1 MKIKEMHATFG
12 ALERRTLAP
21 GPGLTI
27 IQAPNEGGKSTWCA
41 FLRAMLYGIPTRE
54 RDKQG
59 VQAEKNRYQPWSG
72 AAMEG
77 QLRLTWQGK
86 EIILRR
92 GPRGTVPFGSFQ
104 AVDGATGMPLSYLT
118 GSGEELLGVSRAV
131 YERSAFIGQGRTAVD
146 AAPELEARIA
156 ALVSTG
162 EEEIS
167 YSQVQRQL
175 KAWQNRRKY
184 RQNGLIPQLEEE
196 GRQRSAALVSQQAA
210 SRMAQ
215 ERGETAAALEE
226 ERDLLAQ
233 ESNVYRRREQAQRR
247 QVYEDAQQELEQAVQ
262 DWKRLDR
269 ELNREGRTP
278 VRETLRSLQDE
289 LAAVR
294 NLTQEGKNAESVRA
308 ACAETARQANHI
320 VDQEPYF
327 TGMSPEEARYVAQRD
342 ADVCLAEEEGGGL
355 ALPILSLGLAAA
367 CAAVGVVVTPWGYVP
382 AAVLALAGIWLLV
395 RRSSKRSRQQQEQE
409 EILQH
414 YRADQPEDILRLAE
428 EYAQR
433 WEQANEADQALER
446 AEGKVLH
453 LRRERDSRWVSLLGT
468 VRAFAPGAKDPVTVS
483 AALSRALYLRE
494 KRGEAGTRLES
505 ARKLVNGLPVPEDLP
520 PADEKITPRY
530 EADETARRLGEAER
544 KLAQVRREES
554 EARGQ
559 LAALGDPAECEAR
572 LEEISEELDRR
583 QTEYEAITLA
593 LEALEEADRELQSR
607 FSPALNR
614 RAGALLRQLTGGAY
628 ESVSVAR
635 DFSAQVRAEG
645 EILPRMASALSQGTV
660 DQMYLAVR
668 LAVCELAL
676 PAGDPIPLVLDDAL
690 ANFDDERARLALD
703 CLAELARERQILLFT
718 CHSREADYLA
728 DRPEVTILRLDDGER
743 R

>member
-12 ALERRTLAP
+12 ALERRTLTP

-59 VQAEKNRYQPWSG
+59 VLAEKNRYQPWSG

-92 GPRGTVPFGSFQ
+92 GPRGNVPFGAFQ

-118 GSGEELLGVSRAV
+118 GNGDELLGVPRAV

-184 RQNGLIPQLEEE
+184 RQNGVIPQLEEE
-196 GRQRSAALVSQQAA
+196 GRQRSAALVRQQAA
-210 SRMAQ
+210 RRSAE
-215 ERGETAAALEE
+215 ERGERASALEE
-226 ERDLLAQ
+226 ERDLLAR
-233 ESNVYRRREQAQRR
+233 EANVYQNREQAQRR
-247 QVYEDAQQELEQAVQ
+247 QVYEEAQRDLEQAAQ
-262 DWKRLDR
+262 NWKRLDR

-294 NLTQEGKNAESVRA
+294 NLTQEGKNADSVRA
-308 ACAETARQANHI
+308 ACAETARQASHM

-342 ADVCLAEEEGGGL
+342 AEACTAQEEGGGL
-355 ALPILSLGLAAA
+355 ALPMLSLGLAVA
-367 CAAVGVVVTPWGYVP
+367 CAAVGVVLTPWGYVP
-382 AAVLALAGIWLLV
+382 AVVLAALGGWLLF
-395 RRSSKRSRQQQEQE
+395 RRSARRSRQQQDQE
-409 EILQH
+409 DILQH
-414 YRADQPEDILRLAE
+414 YHVDHPDHILQLAE
-428 EYAQR
+428 EYAARWQR
-433 WEQANEADQALER
+433 ASEADQALER

-468 VRAFAPGAKDPVTVS
+468 VRSFAPGAKDPVTVS

-494 KRGEAGTRLES
+494 KREEAGVRLEN
-505 ARKLVNGLPVPEDLP
+505 AQKLVKGLPVPQDLP
-520 PADEKITPRY
+520 PAEEGVTPRY
-530 EADETARRLGEAER
+530 DPRETADRLSQVEH

-554 EARGQ
+554 EAKGQ

-572 LEEISEELDRR
+572 LEEISEELAQRR
-583 QTEYEAITLA
+583 TEYDAITMALA
-593 LEALEEADRELQSR
+593 ALEEADRELQAR

-614 RAGALLRQLTGGAY
+614 RAGALMRRLTGGAY

-635 DFSAQVRAEG
+635 DFSAQVRPEG
-645 EILPRMASALSQGTV
+645 EILPRSSSALSQGTV
-660 DQMYLAVR
+660 DQLYLAVR

-676 PAGDPIPLVLDDAL
+676 PGDDPVPLVLDDAL
-690 ANFDDERARLALD
+690 ANFDDRRAQLALD
-703 CLAELARERQILLFT
+703 CLAELAKERQILLFT
-718 CHSREADYLA
+718 CHSREGAYLA
-728 DRPEVTILRLDDGER
+728 GRPDVTILTLQEQEC
-743 R
+743 